1 MTLDQTF
8 EISPNVIGRDVDG
21 ELVLLNLE
29 NGLYFGLDVIGH
41 QIWTHLEKG
50 ASLREAHADLLLAYD
65 VAPDQL
71 ATDIL
76 ALTQQLA
83 ERQLIL
89 ASGA

>member
-8 EISPNVIGRDVDG
+8 VISPNVISRDVDG

-41 QIWTHLEKG
+41 HIWMHLAEG
-50 ASLREAHADLLLAYD
+50 ASLREAHADLVQAYD
-65 VAPDQL
+65 VTPDQL

-76 ALTQQLA
+76 ALTHQLA
-83 ERQLIL
+83 ERQLITE
-89 ASGA
+89 ASA